1 MGLQVIFELINSL
14 VDRSDDFDEADE
26 EEEDGGDEEDE
37 NQGSGEVDRE
47 KSIRAARILKLS
59 KDHADL
65 VCERVT
71 KCIVK
76 NVCLDFCP
84 LVLLSVVAI
93 VVLTWSD

>member
-14 VDRSDDFDEADE
+14 VDRSDDFDEAYE
-26 EEEDGGDEEDE
+26 EEEVDGGDEEE
-37 NQGSGEVDRE
+37 NQGRGEVDRE
-47 KSIRAARILKLS
+47 KSIRAVRVLKLS

-84 LVLLSVVAI
+84 LVLPVVAI
-93 VVLTWSD
+93 VLLTWSD

>member
-14 VDRSDDFDEADE
+14 VDRGGDFDEADE
-26 EEEDGGDEEDE
+26 EEDEEGE
-37 NQGSGEVDRE
+37 EEEIQGQDEVDTA

-84 LVLLSVVAI
+84 LVLSVVAI
-93 VVLTWSD
+93 VVLIWSD

>member
-26 EEEDGGDEEDE
+26 EEDDGGEEEEED
-37 NQGSGEVDRE
+37 QGAGDVDRG

-71 KCIVK
+71 KCIMK

-84 LVLLSVVAI
+84 LVLLVVAI
-93 VVLTWSD
+93 